1 MNMKKMKNI
10 ITMLAAA
17 ALLFMAGSNSFKA
30 QAAEPV
36 TYSVKYMPDAQDWE
50 YRANTSEFEDPDVY
64 RELYYMKETLKDGDL
79 VVVYYDG
86 SADPAPILDLGNVR
100 LSNLTVAQSDGLS
113 IIYAGYIDECFL
125 LAGTASSIN
134 SDINTLYVYD
144 SITCNLNK
152 NVNELRLSFI
162 DEDEM
167 HSNIGCMGTVE
178 HFYAASEAYS
188 PYDLYH
194 FAKGSFYLLNGDL
207 ETPEEKYSKTASSSA
222 PQQTPAPPSSSA
234 TEPSNSAATSSAE
247 YDHVPKTGNS
257 SPVLWLLCTAVLCLG
272 GYLGLK
278 HFDTL

>member
-1 MNMKKMKNI
+1 MKKRKNI

-17 ALLFMAGSNSFKA
+17 ALLFMAGSTSFKS

-36 TYSVKYMPDAQDWE
+36 TYSVKYMPDSQDWE
-50 YRANTSEFEDPDVY
+50 YRADTSEFEDPNYY
-64 RELYYMKETLKDGDL
+64 RELYYMKESLKDGDL
-79 VVVYYDG
+79 VAVYYDG
-86 SADPAPILDLGNVR
+86 SVEPAPILDLGNVH

-134 SDINTLYVYD
+134 SDINTVYVYD

-152 NVNELRLSFI
+152 NVNELRLSFK
-162 DEDEM
+162 DVDKM

-178 HFYAASEAYS
+178 HFYAASEAHTL
-188 PYDLYH
+188 YDLYH
-194 FAKGSFYLLNGDL
+194 FEKGSFYLLNGDL

-222 PQQTPAPPSSSA
+222 PQPTPVP
-234 TEPSNSAATSSAE
+234 PSNSAAEQPSNSAAAPSAE